1 MAHDIRGFFCSS
13 HETSDSKVTQPL
25 GNEDDKTDVSHPVVL
40 CCGSGWERRSH
51 TFLNGPNTTS
61 A

>member
-25 GNEDDKTDVSHPVVL
+25 GNEDDKTDVSHPKRIQLDSEITVP
-40 CCGSGWERRSH
+40 RRK
-51 TFLNGPNTTS
+51 
-61 A
+61 AKRKYK